1 MASEVTPPALQARL
15 EALET
20 RLAFQDDWID
30 TLDSTLIAQQRS
42 TFHQGRQPDGQH
54 QRGPPGAPTEGHRQR
69 HCPQQR
75 QIELLE
81 RRTALLQHKLR
92 DQHGALARMSGS
104 DSSLD
109 DERPPHY

>member
-30 TLDSTLIAQQRS
+30 TLDSTLIAQQR
-42 TFHQGRQPDGQH
+42 
-54 QRGPPGAPTEGHRQR
+54 
-69 HCPQQR
+69 

-92 DQHGALARMSGS
+92 DQHDALARMSGS